1 MKKTYL
7 LVLLSVLLTAAC
19 SEKEIL
25 PSTPSNGKPAQVSD
39 IEQTAIPGGVTVRYR
54 IPSDENILGVKA
66 VYTISNGETIE
77 KMVSFYENEITL
89 EGYIDE
95 ETHTASLYTIDR
107 SMVLSNPVSITF
119 RPERSALSKA
129 AASMVIERDFGGAQF
144 TWSNE
149 DKGLLYLD
157 LLSADS
163 LGRITPMK
171 VLTTSSASGM
181 QALHGYDTQP
191 RWFAAIFRDKFGNA
205 SDTIFPRN
213 EQGERMK
220 IVPLYEEKIDK
231 SGMSIMLLNNDMSFT
246 KEGTNENL
254 IDDNYENYGHTDYSG
269 CLPAAVTIDLGQT
282 VKVSRLVINAR
293 LYSGSYFSWG
303 NPRLF
308 SVYSCDHRPSQ
319 SGEWDEWNKVMDCE
333 VIKPSGLEG
342 KDTDEDLAAGVS
354 GSEFSFPLEAEP
366 TRYLRLNVTRVW
378 TNNTFCHIAEITIYG
393 DPNME

>member
-1 MKKTYL
+1 M
-7 LVLLSVLLTAAC
+7 LLSVLFLTAC

-25 PSTPSNGKPAQVSD
+25 PSTPSNGKPAQVTGV
-39 IEQTAIPGGVTVRYR
+39 EQVAVPGGVTVRYR
-54 IPSDENILGVKA
+54 IPDDENILGVKA

-77 KMVSFYENEITL
+77 KMASFYNDEMTL

-95 ETHTASLYTIDR
+95 EEHTALLYTVDR
-107 SMVLSNPVSITF
+107 SMALSDPVSVTF

-129 AASMVIERDFGGAQF
+129 AASMTIERDFGGAQF
-144 TWSNE
+144 TWTNE

-157 LLSADS
+157 LLSADAQ
-163 LGRITPMK
+163 GRIIPMK
-171 VLTTSSASGM
+171 VLTTSSEAGM
-181 QALHGYDTQP
+181 QALHGYDTEP
-191 RWFAAIFRDKFGNA
+191 RWFAAVFRDRFGNA

-213 EQGERMK
+213 ELGERMK

-231 SGMSIMLLNNDMSFT
+231 SGMSIMLLNNDVSFT

-269 CLPAAVTIDLGQT
+269 CLPAAVTIDLGQM

-293 LYSGSYFSWG
+293 PYNGSYFSWG

-308 SVYSCDHRPSQ
+308 SVFTCDHRPAQDGDWS
-319 SGEWDEWNKVMDCE
+319 EWDKVMDCE
-333 VIKPSGLEG
+333 VVKPSGLEG

-354 GSEFSFPLEAEP
+354 GAEFSFPLEAGP

-378 TNNTFCHIAEITIYG
+378 TNNTFCHIAEITVYG